1 MYVYLPSAE
10 IPINVLY
17 VLGMGLAIGFL
28 SGMFGIGGG
37 FLLTPLLIFAGIPP
51 AVAVASQTGQ
61 ISAASFSGMLAY
73 WRRNAIDLKL
83 ALVLLAGGLVGSA
96 LSVWL
101 FALLRR
107 LGQLDL
113 VIALGYVF
121 FLGLVGS
128 LMLAESVRAMVRTRR
143 GRPPML
149 RKPGQHNWIH
159 RLPLKMRFPRSRI
172 YLSSISVVT
181 LGATIGL
188 LGATLGIGGGF
199 MLVPALVY
207 LLRVPAALVVGTSLF
222 QIVFT
227 MAAACVLH
235 AVVNQTIDVV
245 LALILMVGSV
255 AGAQFGARA
264 GQKLKA
270 EQLRALLALL
280 VLGVGVRFF
289 LLLVIPPPD
298 PYSIEILEGP
308 R

>member
-1 MYVYLPSAE
+1 MYVYLPIAE

-17 VLGMGLAIGFL
+17 ILGMGLAVGFL

-51 AVAVASQTGQ
+51 AIAVASQTGQ

-83 ALVLLAGGLVGSA
+83 AFVLLAGGLIGSA

-128 LMLAESVRAMVRTRR
+128 LMLGESVRAMVRTRK

-235 AVVNQTIDVV
+235 AMVNQSIDVV
-245 LALILMVGSV
+245 LALVLMVGSV

-264 GQKLKA
+264 GQRLKA

-289 LLLVIPPPD
+289 LSLVIPPPD
-298 PYSIEILEGP
+298 PYSIEVQGGP

>member
-1 MYVYLPSAE
+1 MYVYLPIAE

-17 VLGMGLAIGFL
+17 ILGMGLAVGFL

-51 AVAVASQTGQ
+51 AIAVASQTGQ

-83 ALVLLAGGLVGSA
+83 AFVLLAGGLIGSA

-128 LMLAESVRAMVRTRR
+128 LMLGESVRAMVRTRK

-235 AVVNQTIDVV
+235 AMVNQSMDVV
-245 LALILMVGSV
+245 LALVLMVGSV

-264 GQKLKA
+264 GQRLKA

-289 LLLVIPPPD
+289 LSLVIPPPD
-298 PYSIEILEGP
+298 PYSIEVQGGP